1 MDQTQK
7 ETARVVDRGVPLL
20 FEESSPGSSAVALG
34 KLDVPGTDPAVS
46 IPAHLLADDP
56 PPLPEMA
63 ELSLVRHFT
72 RLAHR
77 TYSID
82 TNFYPLGSC
91 TMKYNPPLNE
101 KAAAMPGFANLHPYQ
116 PVDQVQGMLELLYA
130 LREFLQEISGLL
142 EVSLHPA
149 AGAHGEMTSLMMM
162 TAYHRDRG
170 ERRPDVL
177 IPDTAHGTNPA
188 SCTMCALHTRTVA
201 SCKDGKVDLDDLHKK
216 VDKDTTG
223 LMITNPNTVG
233 IFDDQ
238 IGDIAD
244 ILHKH
249 GALLYLDGANM
260 NAMLGTARPGDF
272 GVDLMHFNTHKTFST
287 PHGGGGP
294 GAGPLAAAEHLRPF
308 LPVPQI
314 VKKPDGTFDLDED
327 RSKSIGKVRSF
338 IGQIGVLVR
347 CYAYIRSLGAEGLR
361 TVSEKAV
368 LSANY
373 LAKRLEKH
381 YHFPIPGPYA
391 HEFVMVPQCDDQGVT
406 ETDFAKRLI
415 DYGFHP
421 PTMSWPIPHCL
432 MIEPTETESLRA
444 LGAFADTMINIA
456 REANQNP
463 EILKNAPHNA
473 KVSRLDEVTAARKP
487 NVRWTPNQENVETS
501 KRLNVETSKRR
512 NV

>member
-1 MDQTQK
+1 MQQESQK
-7 ETARVVDRGVPLL
+7 SAKVVDQGEPLL
-20 FEESSPGSSAVALG
+20 FQKSTPGACAVTLG
-34 KLDVPGTDPAVS
+34 AAEIPTADPAKL
-46 IPAHLLADDP
+46 IPAYLLADEA

-63 ELSLVRHFT
+63 ELCLVRHFT

-77 TYSID
+77 AFSID

-91 TMKYNPPLNE
+91 TMKYNPRLNE
-101 KAAAMPGFANLHPYQ
+101 RVAAMPAFANLHPYQ
-116 PVDQVQGMLELLYA
+116 PIDQVQGMLELLYT
-130 LREFLQEISGLL
+130 LREFLQEISGLP

-149 AGAHGEMTSLMMM
+149 AGAHGEMASLMMI

-170 ERRPDVL
+170 EKRPNVL
-177 IPDTAHGTNPA
+177 VPDTAHGTNPA
-188 SCTMCALHTRTVA
+188 SCAMCARHTRTVS
-201 SCKDGKVDLDDLHKK
+201 SCKDGKVDLDDLRGK
-216 VDKDTTG
+216 VDEQTAA

-233 IFDDQ
+233 VFDDQ
-238 IGDIAD
+238 IGDIAE

-260 NAMLGTARPGDF
+260 NAMLGITRPGDF
-272 GVDLMHFNTHKTFST
+272 GVDVMHFNTHKTFST

-294 GAGPLAAAEHLRPF
+294 GAGPIAVIEKLAPF
-308 LPVPQI
+308 LPVPQV
-314 VKKPDGTFDLDED
+314 VKKSDGTFDLDED
-327 RSKSIGKVRSF
+327 RPKSIGKVRAF

-373 LAKRLEKH
+373 LAKRLEPH
-381 YHFPIPGPYA
+381 YEFPVPGPYA
-391 HEFVMVPQCDDQGVT
+391 HEFVMVPKAGDAGVT

-415 DYGFHP
+415 DFGFHP

-432 MIEPTETESLRA
+432 MIEPTETESLRT
-444 LGAFADTMINIA
+444 LDRFADTMIKIA
-456 REANQNP
+456 IEAKETP
-463 EILKNAPHNA
+463 DVLKNAPHNA

-487 NVRWTPNQENVETS
+487 NIRWMPDE
-501 KRLNVETSKRR
+501 
-512 NV
+512 